1 MANLLDYLDWRG
13 DLAFDADHMNELDC
27 LMFSW
32 LSYVDFEG
40 IVPHEFARAVTL
52 KKASAAFLE
61 KNNLEKILSESLSFT
76 RTAGLALKKAA
87 ETVRFAKVKLFG
99 YRNEIDYDHDSQF
112 AAVTAQIDPRTAVI
126 IFRGTDDSIVG
137 WKEDFN
143 MCFMPEVP
151 AQKKAFEYL
160 KEAASKV
167 RGNLY
172 ICGHSKGGNLA
183 VFSAANV
190 KPGIQNR
197 IIRIYNFDG
206 PGFGD
211 KTILGPNAEN
221 IFKKTESY
229 TPTESIV
236 GMLLNH
242 VSDYH
247 VVRSTQ
253 KSVMQHDVLS
263 WMLVGTHFVTVD
275 EVESKSLAFDETMK
289 NWLKQMTDEER
300 EKFID
305 SLFKI
310 LSANEAKTTMDISA
324 DFFKSVAGMLKEYTN
339 LSKEARNMLKK
350 FTGVFIKEG
359 SESLK
364 KRKRNQGKLTDK

>member
-1 MANLLDYLDWRG
+1 MANLFDYLEWRG
-13 DLAFDADHMNELDC
+13 DLTFDMVPVNEIDC

-32 LSYVDFEG
+32 LSYVEFEG
-40 IVPHEFARAVTL
+40 VVPHEFARAVTL

-61 KNNLEKILSESLSFT
+61 KNDLNKMLSDSLSFT
-76 RTAGLALKKAA
+76 RTSGLALKKAA
-87 ETVRFAKVKLFG
+87 ETARFSKIKIYG
-99 YRNEIDYDHDSQF
+99 YRNEIDYDNDSQF
-112 AAVTAQIDPRTAVI
+112 SAVTIQIDPKTAVI
-126 IFRGTDDSIVG
+126 VFRGTDDSIVG

-143 MCFMPEVP
+143 MSFMPEVP
-151 AQKKAFEYL
+151 AQKKALEYL
-160 KEAASKV
+160 KEAAAKV

-183 VFSAANV
+183 IFSGANISSRV
-190 KPGIQNR
+190 QNR
-197 IIRIYNFDG
+197 IIKIYNFDG

-211 KTILGPNAEN
+211 RTVLGPNADS

-275 EVESKSLAFDETMK
+275 EVESKSMVFDETMK

-359 SESLK
+359 SESIK
-364 KRKRNQGKLTDK
+364 KRRRIGSKSSDK